1 MVKYMGKI
9 DRYFKQTS
17 SMITAIVF
25 IALGTLLLVF
35 NNRFYFTSVDILTF
49 VFLILGVKDF
59 ILYFFRKEKKDGKT
73 FRNSLF
79 HLVFALIFSAY
90 PKIPYSILPIIIGIY
105 FLINAVLQ
113 SIDLFIIIKNH
124 DQGKIYKITYVLFYL
139 FIAFFLIFRPLKNII
154 TLLQILGIYFIAMG
168 IRFMVDTIFTFI
180 PVRYKNRIKRKI
192 RISLPVIIEC
202 LIPYVVLSEINASLQ
217 VDQKKIVYEE
227 KKNDENP
234 DLEVIIHVSNNGF
247 NRMGHVD
254 IIFDQEVISYGN
266 YDKNSMKFHELFGDG
281 VIFITEK
288 EKYIPFCIE
297 HSKKTLF
304 IFGLKLSDLQKSRVK
319 SEIDSIKKDL
329 IRWRPPLELDCISKN
344 AQQKDYT
351 DYSSCLYKKTK
362 AKFYKVNSGNFQT
375 YFVLGNNCCRLADRI
390 IGKSGI
396 DLLKMNG
403 FITPG
408 SYYEYLNREFM
419 RKGSF
424 VVSKN
429 IYNKKRKR
437 SHYER
442 KKVRS

>member
-304 IFGLKLSDLQKSRVK
+304 IFGLKLSDLQK
-319 SEIDSIKKDL
+319 
-329 IRWRPPLELDCISKN
+329 
-344 AQQKDYT
+344 YT
-351 DYSSCLYKKTK
+351 DYYCCLYKKTK
-362 AKFYKVNSGNFQT
+362 AKFYIVNSGNFQT